1 MGLLNPLGLAPIGA
15 GGVFP
20 AGTAG
25 KPLTALPL
33 AGGPANPAQMFG
45 GSSGGSGTV
54 QPATTVP
61 LPGISSGF
69 GGPSSGGI
77 AGAAGNQ
84 PHSSSPL
91 SAVQHVASA
100 VNIGNAAG
108 KLLKVGRTLAGG
120 VEDVAPEAAEAA
132 VAL

>member
-1 MGLLNPLGLAPIGA
+1 MNLLNPLGLAPIGA

-25 KPLTALPL
+25 KPS
-33 AGGPANPAQMFG
+33 GSGPAQVFG

-100 VNIGNAAG
+100 VNLGNAA
-108 KLLKVGRTLAGG
+108 KNVLKVGRTLAGG